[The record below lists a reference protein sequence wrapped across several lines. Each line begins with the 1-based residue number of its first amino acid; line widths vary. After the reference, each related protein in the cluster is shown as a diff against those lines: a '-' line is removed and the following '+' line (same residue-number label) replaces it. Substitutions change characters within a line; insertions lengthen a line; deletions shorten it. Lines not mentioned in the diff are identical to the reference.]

1 MLEHHLQELQAL
13 QALGLHLVRAGSEH
27 LFPKTALLA
36 LLLLAL
42 VAALLAGLDWFA
54 AHMRVLL
61 VVEKLR
67 PPVRQARGG

>member
-1 MLEHHLQELQAL
+1 MQHLLELQPP
-13 QALGLHLVRAGSEH
+13 QALGQHLVQAGSKH

-54 AHMRVLL
+54 AHMLVLL
-61 VVEKLR
+61 VVEELR
-67 PPVRQARGG
+67 PPLRQALGG